1 MKKMIGSILLICSV
15 LLIQNCTK
23 PLPSGQV
30 ILQNSPHTGNY
41 TGEEDYF
48 LGSYAYE
55 PIDSAEIKAL
65 PISIHYIP
73 AFIKPSDTGCSDS
86 TTGMCWTWNPI
97 PVSLK

>member
-1 MKKMIGSILLICSV
+1 MIGSILLICSV

-55 PIDSAEIKAL
+55 PIDSTGRNKGFTNFNTL
-65 PISIHYIP
+65 YSGFYQ
-73 AFIKPSDTGCSDS
+73 AFGHRLF
-86 TTGMCWTWNPI
+86 GQYHWNVLDLESHSSEFKI
-97 PVSLK
+97 E